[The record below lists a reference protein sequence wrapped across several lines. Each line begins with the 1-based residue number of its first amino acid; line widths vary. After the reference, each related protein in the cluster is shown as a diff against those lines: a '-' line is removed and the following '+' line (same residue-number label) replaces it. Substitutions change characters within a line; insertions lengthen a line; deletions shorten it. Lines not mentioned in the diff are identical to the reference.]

1 MVQAAINAGEEA
13 NGNIRAS
20 EIKEIFMLFDKNSD
34 GFVHT
39 KELGTVVRA
48 INLNPTESE
57 INEMERKVDRDSTGQ
72 FNLQSLENLIRERGK
87 DTDTLDDII
96 NAIKV
101 FDQDNDGKIPVEE
114 FKSVMMKMG
123 DRMSETEI
131 MEIISDSELINNN
144 YIQVVDFPKMIMNRV

>member
-1 MVQAAINAGEEA
+1 
-13 NGNIRAS
+13 
-20 EIKEIFMLFDKNSD
+20 MLFDKNSD

-57 INEMERKVDRDSTGQ
+57 INEMERKVDPTQSGQ

-87 DTDTLDDII
+87 DTDTLEDII

-101 FDQDNDGKIPVEE
+101 FDQDNDGKIPVED
-114 FKSVMMKMG
+114 FKSVMMNMG
-123 DRMSETEI
+123 ERMQEAEI

-144 YIQVVDFPKMIMNRV
+144 YIQVVDFAKMIMNRV

>member
-72 FNLQSLENLIRERGK
+72 INLQSLENLIRERGK

-123 DRMSETEI
+123 ERMSEAEI

-144 YIQVVDFPKMIMNRV
+144 YIQVVDFAKMIMNRV

>member
-20 EIKEIFMLFDKNSD
+20 EIKEIFMLFDKNGD

-57 INEMERKVDRDSTGQ
+57 INEMERKVDHDQTG
-72 FNLQSLENLIRERGK
+72 
-87 DTDTLDDII
+87 
-96 NAIKV
+96 
-101 FDQDNDGKIPVEE
+101 
-114 FKSVMMKMG
+114 
-123 DRMSETEI
+123 
-131 MEIISDSELINNN
+131 
-144 YIQVVDFPKMIMNRV
+144 

>member
-1 MVQAAINAGEEA
+1 
-13 NGNIRAS
+13 
-20 EIKEIFMLFDKNSD
+20 
-34 GFVHT
+34 
-39 KELGTVVRA
+39 
-48 INLNPTESE
+48 
-57 INEMERKVDRDSTGQ
+57 
-72 FNLQSLENLIRERGK
+72 LIRERGK

-123 DRMSETEI
+123 ERMSEAEI

-144 YIQVVDFPKMIMNRV
+144 YIQVVDFAKMIMNRV

>member
-123 DRMSETEI
+123 ERMSEAEI
-131 MEIISDSELINNN
+131 MEIISDSELIYNY
-144 YIQVVDFPKMIMNRV
+144 YIQVVDFAKMIMNRV

>member
-57 INEMERKVDRDSTGQ
+57 INEMERKVDPTSSG
-72 FNLQSLENLIRERGK
+72 
-87 DTDTLDDII
+87 
-96 NAIKV
+96 
-101 FDQDNDGKIPVEE
+101 
-114 FKSVMMKMG
+114 
-123 DRMSETEI
+123 
-131 MEIISDSELINNN
+131 
-144 YIQVVDFPKMIMNRV
+144 

>member
-72 FNLQSLENLIRERGK
+72 FNLQSLENLIRESGK

-123 DRMSETEI
+123 ERMSEAEI

-144 YIQVVDFPKMIMNRV
+144 YIQVVDFAKMIMNRV

>member
-123 DRMSETEI
+123 ERMSEAEI

-144 YIQVVDFPKMIMNRV
+144 YIQVVDFAKMIMNRV

>member
-1 MVQAAINAGEEA
+1 MVQAAIKAGEA
-13 NGNIRAS
+13 DNGAIRAS

-57 INEMERKVDRDSTGQ
+57 INEMERKVDPSGSGQ
-72 FNLQSLENLIRERGK
+72 FNLQSLENLIRERGR
-87 DTDTLDDII
+87 DSDTLKDVED
-96 NAIKV
+96 ALKV
-101 FDQDNDGKIPVEE
+101 FDSDNDGKISVED
-114 FKSVMMKMG
+114 FKYVMMHMG
-123 DRMSETEI
+123 ERMNEPEI

-144 YIQVVDFPKMIMNRV
+144 YIQVSEFAKMIMNRV